1 MRFVFTMLGII
12 FTLMS
17 LIEPLCD
24 SFFLFRIINLAALFC
39 WGAVAKLS
47 LPKGVYNQ
55 QLYDKM
61 IEIPDHVSESSGSSE
76 ESMIEAAI

>member
-1 MRFVFTMLGII
+1 MRFVFTIFGII

-39 WGAVAKLS
+39 WGAVVKLS
-47 LPKGVYNQ
+47 LPPEVYNV
-55 QLYDKM
+55 QLYETI
-61 IEIPDHVSESSGSSE
+61 IEIPDKSSE
-76 ESMIEAAI
+76 TSETSDDSIIEAAI